1 MTETIVLD
9 VSAALPWCFEDE
21 ADADS
26 ARLLDVVAGGHVVV
40 PGIWHIE
47 LLNVLIQAE
56 RRKRITQ
63 AETQA
68 FLELLDRL
76 AVETDHESQT
86 TARTGVLQMARA
98 HRLSGYD
105 TTYLELAHRRGIRLA
120 TRDKALQQ
128 AARQAGVTL
137 IEA

>member
-21 ADADS
+21 ATVDS
-26 ARLLDVVAGGHVVV
+26 AKLLDTVAAGHIVV

-47 LLNVLIQAE
+47 MLNVLLQAE
-56 RRKRITQ
+56 RRQRITQ
-63 AETQA
+63 TETQA

-76 AVETDHESQT
+76 VVETDHESQT
-86 TARTGVLQMARA
+86 TARVGVLRMARA

-128 AARQAGVTL
+128 AAGQAGVTL